1 MAIVTERIPILV
13 TAQEKARIARE
24 AEAAGM
30 SMAEYLRRAAAA
42 YDPAHDA
49 REFDAI
55 AEQITRS
62 ATQAERALDAALE
75 AVAASE
81 RRISAMEQQR
91 APAPAARK
99 RRSAGA

>member
-62 ATQAERALDAALE
+62 VTQAERALDAALE

-81 RRISAMEQQR
+81 RRISAMEQQH
-91 APAPAARK
+91 APPPAARK